1 MTGIEKPVD
10 VSIVIVNWNT
20 RDILRDC
27 LRTIYEQTRH
37 VEFEV
42 IVVDNASQDGS
53 ARMVRSDYPQAVLLA
68 NETNVGYAAANNQ
81 GIRAARGR
89 YVLVLNSDTLILDAA
104 IDRMVEFADG
114 HPRAG
119 VLGCRVRHPDG
130 TLQPTCFMFPSVFNS
145 FLATF
150 YLNKLFPRSRLFG
163 REAMSWWDRSDVR
176 EVQVVTGCFMLIRKE
191 ALDEVGLMD
200 ERFFMYAEETDWCYR
215 FGKAGWQ
222 VMFTPVAEIVHLG
235 GQSTAQ
241 RSEEMLVQL
250 RLSILRF
257 VRKNQGRAAG
267 AVVCLNTILFLALRI
282 PVWVVIRVL
291 VPGRRQQASTRIRA
305 YMQGIHRVAF
315 CQS

>member
-1 MTGIEKPVD
+1 MTGIERPVD

-27 LRTIYEQTRH
+27 LGTIYEQTRR
-37 VEFEV
+37 VDFEV
-42 IVVDNASQDGS
+42 IVVDNGSQDGS
-53 ARMVRSDYPQAVLLA
+53 AQMVRSDYPQAMLLA
-68 NETNVGYAAANNQ
+68 NETNAGYAAANNQ

-89 YVLVLNSDTLILDAA
+89 YVLVLNSDTLILDGA
-104 IDRMVEFADG
+104 IDRVVEFADA

-119 VLGCRVRHPDG
+119 VLGCRVRSPDG

-145 FLATF
+145 FLSAF

-176 EVQVVTGCFMLIRKE
+176 DVQVVTGCFMLIRRG

-215 FGKAGWQ
+215 FGKAGWH

-241 RSEEMLVQL
+241 CSEEMLVQL

-282 PVWVVIRVL
+282 PIWVAIRVL
-291 VPGRRQQASTRIRA
+291 VPGRRKQASTRIRA
-305 YMQGIHRVAF
+305 YVQGIHRVAF
-315 CQS
+315 CHS

>member
-1 MTGIEKPVD
+1 MRGIERPVD

-27 LRTIYEQTRH
+27 LRTIYEQTRR
-37 VEFEV
+37 VDFEV
-42 IVVDNASQDGS
+42 LVVDNASQDGS
-53 ARMVRSDYPQAVLLA
+53 AQMVRSDYPRAVLLA

-89 YVLVLNSDTLILDAA
+89 YVLVLNSDTLILDGA

-119 VLGCRVRHPDG
+119 VLGCRVRNPDG

-145 FLATF
+145 FLAAF

-176 EVQVVTGCFMLIRKE
+176 AVQVVTGCFMLIRRE

-282 PVWVVIRVL
+282 PIWVAIRVL
-291 VPGRRQQASTRIRA
+291 VPGKRQQASTRIRA

>member
-1 MTGIEKPVD
+1 MTGIERPVD
-10 VSIVIVNWNT
+10 VSVVIVNWNT
-20 RDILRDC
+20 RDILGDC
-27 LRTIYEQTRH
+27 LRTIYEQTRSAA
-37 VEFEV
+37 FEV

-53 ARMVRSDYPQAVLLA
+53 PEMVRTDYPQAMLLA
-68 NETNVGYAAANNQ
+68 NGTNVGYAAANNQ
-81 GIRAARGR
+81 GIRTARGR
-89 YVLVLNSDTLILDAA
+89 YILVLNSDTLILDGA
-104 IDRMVEFADG
+104 IDRIVDFADS

-119 VLGCRVRHPDG
+119 VLGCRVRNPDG
-130 TLQPTCFMFPSVFNS
+130 TLQPTCFMFPSAFNS
-145 FLATF
+145 FLSAF
-150 YLNKLFPRSRLFG
+150 YLNKLFPRSRLLG
-163 REAMSWWDRSDVR
+163 REAMSWWDRNDVR
-176 EVQVVTGCFMLIRKE
+176 EVQVVTGCFMLIRRE

-235 GQSTAQ
+235 GQSTAK

-250 RLSILRF
+250 RLSILKF

-282 PVWVVIRVL
+282 PVWMAIHVL
-291 VPGRRQQASTRIRA
+291 VPGKRKQASTRIRA
-305 YMQGIHRVAF
+305 YVQGIHRVAF